1 MTRGIARFCL
11 FPFRLQ
17 SVIRSLAAMEKIM
30 LPLGIAFG
38 LSAAL
43 TFGLSDFLSALVSRQ
58 IGTLYTLLGVQ
69 VVGIVL
75 LLCYFLKAGDISHGV
90 MESLPMLLLT
100 GIGIGMIDVLA
111 YLSFYKG
118 LSIGPIVIVSPI
130 SSSYGLV
137 TVILSVLVLGE
148 VMTLRQALG
157 IGLTL
162 AGVVLVSLDDTVLPS
177 RSLFRSLTLFLVA
190 PISSSYGSIAV
201 SLAIIVFGP
210 LPRLWQIG
218 GMGLTL
224 VGVILTGLDMPALFQ
239 GIHRYVRFRKAR
251 WRQRAA
257 KRWQRL
263 TKSGSF
269 WGCIAM
275 VGFGLHLFLLS
286 RWTQVVGSLIAVL
299 SIRIVSAL
307 ALIIFVLARRTPPP
321 RHISRKS
328 LGGIALIGL
337 FDTIGLLTYS
347 VGTTKA
353 LTSIVATIASS
364 YSLIPVFLGIIV
376 LRERL
381 VRIQGV
387 GIVVILVGL
396 GILAI
401 GTS

>member
-1 MTRGIARFCL
+1 
-11 FPFRLQ
+11 
-17 SVIRSLAAMEKIM
+17 M
-30 LPLGIAFG
+30 LPSGIAFG

-43 TFGLSDFLSALVSRQ
+43 TFGLSDFLAALVSRQ

-75 LLCYFLKAGDISHGV
+75 LLCYFPQAGAISHGV
-90 MESLPMLLLT
+90 VESLPVILLT
-100 GIGIGMIDVLA
+100 AIGIGTIDVLA

-118 LSIGPIVIVSPI
+118 LSIGPVVIVSPI

-148 VMTLRQALG
+148 AATLRQELG
-157 IGLTL
+157 ICLTL
-162 AGVVLVSLDDTVLPS
+162 AGVVLVSLDNTVLPGWS
-177 RSLFRSLTLFLVA
+177 RFWSLAMLLVT
-190 PISSSYGSIAV
+190 PISSSYGNIAV
-201 SLAIIVFGP
+201 SLAIIVFGE
-210 LPRLWQIG
+210 LSLLWQMV
-218 GMGLTL
+218 GMCLTL
-224 VGVILTGLDMPALFQ
+224 VGIILTSLDMPALFQ
-239 GIHRYVRFRKAR
+239 DSRRYLHFPRVR
-251 WRQRAA
+251 WRQLAA

-275 VGFGLHLFLLS
+275 FGFGLHLFLLS
-286 RWTQVVGSLIAVL
+286 RWTQVVGPLIAVL
-299 SIRIVSAL
+299 LIRIVSAL
-307 ALIIFVLARRTPPP
+307 ALIIFVLMRRIVPPS
-321 RHISRKS
+321 HISRKS

-347 VGTTKA
+347 AGTTKA

-364 YSLIPVFLGIIV
+364 YSLIPVFLGIII

-381 VRIQGV
+381 VRVQGV
-387 GIVVILVGL
+387 GIVAILVGL

-401 GTS
+401 GTA